1 MTVIASSSRPVEH
14 STSCTQCG
22 GTTREVPGQNYLQCS
37 YCQSLAF
44 PHGSPLATDAI
55 TPMGGELEAQCPC
68 CHDTL
73 QTGEVDNHRAL
84 YCGRCYGVL
93 IRNAAFGEVV
103 RNRRAKRKHQE
114 FADVR
119 PVDASQLDRTL
130 QCPNCRKRMDT
141 HPYYGPG
148 NVVIDSCGDCGYI
161 WLDHGELAT
170 LERAAGRSESK
181 PEPVPYS
188 PPISVATDLAARPSS
203 PFEVLLDLFS

>member
-1 MTVIASSSRPVEH
+1 MIASSSESVEF

-22 GTTREVPGQNYLQCS
+22 GTTREVPGRTYLQCS

-44 PHGSPLATDAI
+44 PHGSPLTTNAI
-55 TPMGGELEAQCPC
+55 TPMGGELDAQCPC
-68 CHDTL
+68 CEDAL
-73 QTGEVDNHRAL
+73 QTAELDSHRAL

-93 IRNAAFGEVV
+93 IRNGVFGEVV
-103 RNRRAKRKHQE
+103 RNRRAKRANQE

-119 PVDASQLDRTL
+119 PVDASELNRAL
-130 QCPNCRKRMDT
+130 NCPNCRKRMDT

-161 WLDHGELAT
+161 WLDPGELAT
-170 LERAAGRSESK
+170 LERAAGRSETK
-181 PEPVPYS
+181 PEPVS
-188 PPISVATDLAARPSS
+188 FTPPANVTAGTSAAVPPS